1 MRAPPLAAQ
10 CGTAARVTPDDSRR
24 IGAPQRNIF
33 PDEWPSGAETLV
45 ASLPSPWLYVATA
58 EAHDDEMMARI
69 AAHRARRG
77 EG

>member
-1 MRAPPLAAQ
+1 M
-10 CGTAARVTPDDSRR
+10 
-24 IGAPQRNIF
+24 F
-33 PDEWPSGAETLV
+33 PAEWPSGAETLV